1 MTQETIN
8 FHTASTSS
16 ATQESVN
23 DLIEIEGIVNHKL
36 SKNFL
41 TFD

>member
-1 MTQETIN
+1 MTQERIN

-36 SKNFL
+36 SENFL